1 MTHCF
6 SKHRQAFQ
14 KQLLD
19 EIGDYQ
25 YRFSRHQTVYSIAL
39 AFTPDETIN
48 LEFFASHLRRNDKF
62 IPFQP
67 NLCAIIFDATH
78 EEQGIKAANN
88 LFTGVQNLFFTTPL
102 YMAVVT
108 AEEETS
114 EFQMIYNLFD
124 LVQYAIEHT
133 MTNEVIERSQV
144 IRYG

>member
-1 MTHCF
+1 MMHCF
-6 SKHRQAFQ
+6 SEHRQAFH
-14 KQLLD
+14 KQLMN

-48 LEFFASHLRRNDKF
+48 LKFFAPHLRRNDKF

-67 NLCAIIFDATH
+67 NLCAIIFDATNDA
-78 EEQGIKAANN
+78 QGIKASENI
-88 LFTGVQNLFFTTPL
+88 LSSVENLFFTTPL

-108 AEEETS
+108 AEEETG

-124 LVQYAIEHT
+124 LLKYAIEHT